1 MSGDRSAVCHFPRA
15 GGGRPALP
23 DSQRR
28 LRGVSIYVTDAEYDV
43 IRSSAALARVSMS
56 DYCRAAATGVPLP
69 TRFNRRALHAL
80 ARIGNNLNQLTR
92 HANTTGRIALEAEL
106 YALADAV
113 RATIRT
119 LR

>member
-1 MSGDRSAVCHFPRA
+1 MPDTNEQAKA
-15 GGGRPALP
+15 KNLGGRPALP
-23 DSQRR
+23 ESQRR
-28 LRGVSIYVTDAEYDV
+28 IRGVSIYVTDAEYDV

-106 YALADAV
+106 RATAKAV
-113 RATIRT
+113 RAAIED
-119 LR
+119 LL